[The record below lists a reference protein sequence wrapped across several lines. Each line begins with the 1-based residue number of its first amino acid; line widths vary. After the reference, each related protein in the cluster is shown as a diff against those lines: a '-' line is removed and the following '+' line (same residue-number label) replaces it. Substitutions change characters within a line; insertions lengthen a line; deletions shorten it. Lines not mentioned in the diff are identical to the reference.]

1 MSINFAFFARLIFK
15 GRSLV
20 CKQCKVRHFAGFLF
34 AFFQPGATRSVVFYM
49 FFCLDAKEPKNQGC
63 DALLTNILFEIFVF
77 VIAAQFAKMECFT
90 QKCKKRLRSN
100 SLHSFAGAFIVFCA
114 HEGFSVLTLHS
125 IHFFNAHAS
134 RLVLTATF

>member
-20 CKQCKVRHFAGFLF
+20 CRKCNVRRFASFLICIF
-34 AFFQPGATRSVVFYM
+34 PGWRYADFYYL

-77 VIAAQFAKMECFT
+77 VIAAQFAKMECVT